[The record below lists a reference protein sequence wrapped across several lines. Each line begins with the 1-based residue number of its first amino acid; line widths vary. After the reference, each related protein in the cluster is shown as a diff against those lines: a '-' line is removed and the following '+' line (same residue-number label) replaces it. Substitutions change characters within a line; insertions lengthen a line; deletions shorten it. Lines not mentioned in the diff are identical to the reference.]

1 MAQPIKKPANLPTI
15 VSCLVLTI
23 LLGLPFRAYSQD
35 KQSKGQEPQS
45 SPDFTIRTTTRLVL
59 LDIVATDEKGNFVK
73 DLKAEE
79 VQVLENGKEQKKR
92 DFSFQ
97 QPDAQQAVEHLQP
110 HLPPNVFTNVPQFK
124 GNSSYNIILLDVLNT
139 SFSNLAYAHDQLIK
153 YLEDSPPNQ
162 PTAIY
167 ALGSKLWLLHDFT
180 TDHQALKEVIQRFKG
195 QGSKIVI
202 DAPDPAMQ
210 YHRKSTFNAPL
221 SLEPREITLNAL
233 NSLSEIMAAYRGRK
247 NLIWISESLAVNTM
261 PDMGLT
267 RGPQSL
273 SPFGRELERI
283 SDAMMEAQ
291 IAIYPIDAAGVSLK
305 SNFGRVS
312 TMETMAERTGGKA
325 FVRNNAVDLGI
336 HTSIDDGST
345 YYTTSYYPVN
355 KTWDGNLRKIEVR
368 TTRPHVKL
376 RFRQGYFAFDQT
388 TKPPTKAE
396 ITQASMDFAQALD
409 PDLPVSTGMLFQAMV
424 EPPSEKTGNKV
435 SVRFAIDPHMI
446 SFSAKEDNLR
456 HAEVSCVAWA
466 FPVKGKPIGGG
477 GKTLKA
483 ALDTETFNKLINSA
497 LPCNQSLALDPGN
510 YLLRLGVIDQVTHHI
525 GALTAWVTVPD
536 LPQAVRQEGAG
547 SAATPQR

>member
-1 MAQPIKKPANLPTI
+1 MVQQIKKLANRQTI
-15 VSCLVLTI
+15 GCFVLVI
-23 LLGLPFRAYSQD
+23 LIGFPFGASSQD
-35 KQSKGQEPQS
+35 KQSKAQEPQS
-45 SPDFTIRTTTRLVL
+45 SPEITIRTTTRLVL

-79 VQVLENGKEQKKR
+79 VQIFENGKEQKKR

-97 QPDAQQAVEHLQP
+97 QPDAQQAVEHLQQ

-139 SFSNLAYAHDQLIK
+139 SFPNLAYAHDQLIK

-167 ALGSKLWLLHDFT
+167 ALGTKLWLLHDFT

-195 QGSKIVI
+195 QGSRIVI

-210 YHRKSTFNAPL
+210 YHRKSTFNAPAV
-221 SLEPREITLNAL
+221 LEPREITLNAL

-267 RGPQSL
+267 RGPQAL
-273 SPFGRELERI
+273 SPFGREIERI

-291 IAIYPIDAAGVSLK
+291 IAVYPIDAAGVSLQDH
-305 SNFGRVS
+305 FGRIS
-312 TMETMAERTGGKA
+312 TMEIMAERTGGKA

-355 KTWDGNLRKIEVR
+355 KTWDGNLRKIDVR

-388 TKPPTKAE
+388 PKPPTKAE
-396 ITQASMDFAQALD
+396 ITQASLDFAQALD
-409 PDLPVSTGMLFQAMV
+409 PDLPVSTGMLFQALV
-424 EPPSEKTGNKV
+424 EPPSERMGNKV
-435 SVRFAIDPHMI
+435 SVRFAIDPHLV
-446 SFSAKEDNLR
+446 SFTTKEDGLR
-456 HAEVSCVAWA
+456 HAEVSCIAWA

-477 GKTLKA
+477 GKTIKA
-483 ALDTETFNKLINSA
+483 ALDTETFNKLINAA
-497 LPCNQSLALDPGN
+497 LPCNQSLALAPGN

-536 LPQAVRQEGAG
+536 LP
-547 SAATPQR
+547 